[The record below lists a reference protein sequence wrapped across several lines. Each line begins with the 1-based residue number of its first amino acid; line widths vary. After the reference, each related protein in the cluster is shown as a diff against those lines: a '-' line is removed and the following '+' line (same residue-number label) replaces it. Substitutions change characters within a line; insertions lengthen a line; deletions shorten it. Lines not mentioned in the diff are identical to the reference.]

1 MDEKDKTEF
10 ATTIN
15 ALTAQYRVE
24 PNTAMLLGYW
34 MGLSDL
40 TLDAVNRAATEALR
54 TSEFMPTVAKIR
66 ELAGVLNPTDR
77 AVIAWR
83 ALSKAMVKHGYYD
96 SIQFDDPVLNAT
108 IRNLGGW
115 IEWAERS
122 EREEEKWLRKDFDRI
137 YISLCRT
144 GVSDVEGGPLTGW
157 HDRGNA
163 LTGHTEALKQ
173 PIRFLT
179 GLPAACLPAPKQPAI
194 TEDPSCSPEKT

>member
-1 MDEKDKTEF
+1 MDEKDRTQF
-10 ATTIN
+10 VTTIN
-15 ALTAQYRVE
+15 ALAAQYRVE
-24 PNTAMLLGYW
+24 PNPPMLTGYW

-40 TLDAVNRAATEALR
+40 SLDAVNRAATEALR

-66 ELAGVLNPTDR
+66 ELAGILNPNDR

-96 SIQFDDPVLNAT
+96 SIEFDDPILNAT

-122 EREEEKWLRKDFDRI
+122 EREDKTWLRKDFDRI
-137 YISLCRT
+137 YVSLCRT
-144 GVSDVEGGPLTGW
+144 GVSKLEGGSLTGFF
-157 HDRGNA
+157 DRDNA
-163 LTGHTEALKQ
+163 LRGYREAIKE

-179 GLPAACLPAPKQPAI
+179 ELPAACLPAPSQAKL
-194 TEDPSCSPEKT
+194 TDD

>member
-1 MDEKDKTEF
+1 MDESDKEQF
-10 ATTIN
+10 AVTVN
-15 ALTAQYRVE
+15 ALAAQYRVE
-24 PNTAMLLGYW
+24 PNTPMLTGYW

-66 ELAGVLNPTDR
+66 ELAGILNPADR
-77 AVIAWR
+77 AVISWR
-83 ALSKAMVKHGYYD
+83 ALCKAMVKHGYYD
-96 SIQFDDPVLNAT
+96 SIEFDDPVLNAT

-122 EREEEKWLRKDFDRI
+122 EHEDEKWLRKDFERV
-137 YISLCRT
+137 YISLCRS
-144 GVSDVEGGPLTGW
+144 GVSPVEGGPLVGW

-163 LTGHTEALKQ
+163 LTGYTEAIKE

-179 GLPAACLPAPKQPAI
+179 GLPAACLPAPKQQAL
-194 TEDPSCSPEKT
+194 TEAKPCLPEKT